1 MPSNP
6 RPSDQPARQRMPGH
20 TRHSECHMAPS
31 IYEADPPHPACW
43 GIHDPADAAEHAAI
57 GGVVPGYV
65 SAGMYKRLDCPVPNT
80 LLPQE
85 DANGSQTKA
94 YVSHMSSHAQNA
106 REIHRLGILRI
117 PRTFNSHPRMS
128 AEPYRHVSR
137 RGIANGSGVTRLAAH
152 RLRAQSSAC

>member
-1 MPSNP
+1 MLG
-6 RPSDQPARQRMPGH
+6 AYTTRQMR
-20 TRHSECHMAPS
+20 RN
-31 IYEADPPHPACW
+31 
-43 GIHDPADAAEHAAI
+43 HAAI

-85 DANGSQTKA
+85 DANGSQTEA

-117 PRTFNSHPRMS
+117 PWAFNSHPRMS

-137 RGIANGSGVTRLAAH
+137 RGIANGGGVTRLAAH
-152 RLRAQSSAC
+152 RLRAQSPAC